1 MKENRTLQS
10 TFKSA
15 DTEEWFDI
23 VFTRPLGYLWARFFQ
38 FFGIHPNVVTVI
50 SIILG
55 AAGGLLLAP
64 RDIYINLLGILLIVW
79 ANIYDS
85 TDGQLARMTGK
96 KSRLGRVLDGFCG
109 DVWFFCIYFAIC
121 VRLTPVWGIW
131 IWLFCAFAGFICHGR
146 QCKLADYYRN
156 IHLYFVGGKGKSELD
171 NSVRLKEEFRNT
183 KFSEQ
188 PIWKVFLYFYCGYTL
203 SQEKMTPR
211 FQQFYA
217 EVSKRFGTEIPQEL
231 RDEFRSLSLPLMK
244 YANILTFNTRAA
256 VLYVSVLADV
266 PWMYPLI
273 EVVVFNALAFYMHH
287 RHETICRRLQ
297 HKGYSIN

>member
-1 MKENRTLQS
+1 MSENSQLKATY
-10 TFKSA
+10 KSA

-55 AAGGLLLAP
+55 AAGGLLFAFH
-64 RDIYINLLGILLIVW
+64 DIWLNLLGILLIVW

-109 DVWFFCIYFAIC
+109 DVWFFCIYFGIC
-121 VRLTPVWGIW
+121 VRLTPEWGIW
-131 IWLFCAFAGFICHGR
+131 IWFFCAFAGFICHGI

-156 IHLYFVGGKGKSELD
+156 IHMFFVGGQGKSELD
-171 NSVRLKEEFRNT
+171 SSVKLKEEFRAT

-188 PIWKVFLYFYCGYTL
+188 PIWKTFLYFYCGYTR
-203 SQEKMTPR
+203 SQENMTPR
-211 FQQFYA
+211 FQRFYA
-217 EVSKRFGTEIPQEL
+217 AVSKNPDRISQEL

-256 VLYVSVLADV
+256 VLYAAILIDI
-266 PWMYPLI
+266 PWVYPAI
-273 EVVVFNALAFYMHH
+273 EVTIFNLLAFYMHH
-287 RHETICRRLQ
+287 RHEMICERLQ
-297 HKGYSIN
+297 QKYF